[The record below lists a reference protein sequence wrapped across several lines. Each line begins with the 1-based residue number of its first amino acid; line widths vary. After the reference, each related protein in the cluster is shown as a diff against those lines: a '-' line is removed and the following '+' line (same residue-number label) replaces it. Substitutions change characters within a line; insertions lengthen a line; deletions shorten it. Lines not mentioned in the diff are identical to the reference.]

1 MAAAAV
7 GRVIP
12 GENLKIMSLE
22 EIQAE
27 RPQAPVG
34 WGDKKSLFDVL
45 WLAPVVD
52 AVKGIYM
59 PIF

>member
-22 EIQAE
+22 KTQAE
-27 RPQAPVG
+27 QPQAPVR
-34 WGDKKSLFDVL
+34 
-45 WLAPVVD
+45 
-52 AVKGIYM
+52 
-59 PIF
+59 